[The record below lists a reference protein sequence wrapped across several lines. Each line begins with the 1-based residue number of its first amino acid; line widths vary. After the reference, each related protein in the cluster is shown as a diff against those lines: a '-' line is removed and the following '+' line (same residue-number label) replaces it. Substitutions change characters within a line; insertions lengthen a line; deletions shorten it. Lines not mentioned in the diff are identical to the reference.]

1 MKRLSPMF
9 LGLILWCSVAEAQ
22 TTIYWKKD
30 YIRDASGAAIA
41 TATPAPS
48 DTTVPS
54 TPGTPTQSTVTTS
67 SVTISWSASTDSGG
81 SSLAGYIIY
90 RGAVPVG
97 AVATTNFTD
106 LGLTANTAYSYHV
119 VAFDNAHNY
128 SNSSGTLNVTT
139 ANSTVA
145 PASLTATASST
156 SQVNLA
162 WSSPTGGAPHHY
174 GVWRL
179 TSGSWSKINT
189 TSSTS
194 YNDTTVSATTTYLYQ
209 ISAEDGSS
217 NVQGWTNW
225 DIATTIV
232 FTDDTITVGS
242 TVIKAAHIT
251 ELRTAVNAVRAAA
264 GLGAAS
270 WTNSVASGAW
280 IDADDVLE
288 LRTSLGPAINALYLV
303 PPNYID
309 SVLTG
314 ATIKKSHIEQLRQRV
329 K

>member
-1 MKRLSPMF
+1 MKRAAL
-9 LGLILWCSVAEAQ
+9 LLILVACGLEATAQ

-30 YIRDASGAAIA
+30 YIRDASGAAVA

-48 DTTVPS
+48 DTEAPS

-67 SVTISWSASTDSGG
+67 SVTIAWSSSTDSGG

-97 AVATTNFTD
+97 AVSSTNFTD
-106 LGLTANTAYSYHV
+106 LGLTANTSYPYRV

-128 SNSSGTLNVTT
+128 SSSSGTLNVTT
-139 ANSTVA
+139 ANSSVA
-145 PASLTATASST
+145 PANLTATASST
-156 SQVNLA
+156 TQVNLT
-162 WSSPTGGAPHHY
+162 WSAPAGGAPHHY

-179 TSGSWSKINT
+179 TSGSWSKIDT

-209 ISAEDGSS
+209 ISAEDGSN

-225 DIATTIV
+225 DIATTIL
-232 FTDDTITVGS
+232 FTDDTITPGS
-242 TVIKAAHIT
+242 TVIKAVHVT
-251 ELRTAVNAVRAAA
+251 ELRTAVDAVRAAA
-264 GLGAAS
+264 GQSAGT
-270 WTNSVASGAW
+270 WTNSSISGAW
-280 IDADDVLE
+280 VDADDILD
-288 LRTSLGPAINALYLV
+288 LRNNLGPAINALALV